1 MPPQNIKTIKN
12 NGFTWINVTKTGLQE
27 ISWLKK
33 HTSFHPL
40 HYDDCRAHAQHPK
53 IDVSDEYIF
62 IVLLFPVY
70 NRSLKAIQ
78 AEEVDFIITKN
89 ALITVH
95 DNKLRKLQDIH
106 KALETDHTVTL
117 PKQKMNASGA
127 LYILLKKL
135 LDDCLP
141 MLDHMSEDL
150 NGIEHGLFRGHEKK
164 QMSLFVLTIKRNI
177 VNFRKIMGSHKDII
191 KKFIAIDSNFF
202 HHTALAPYFTDL
214 IEQTK
219 QIWDIVETQQATINA
234 LHEAHS
240 SLQNYEMNDIMKT
253 LTMFSIVIFSMTLLA
268 GLFAVDLTGSMPF
281 IHHPFGFWILLLMEG
296 VVILAFLLFFIH
308 KRWINKK

>member
-1 MPPQNIKTIKN
+1 MMPKNIKTTKKN
-12 NGFTWINVTKTGLQE
+12 TITWINVTKTGAQE

-33 HTSFHPL
+33 HTQFHPL

-53 IDVSDEYIF
+53 IDISDDYIF
-62 IVLLFPVY
+62 IVLLFPIY
-70 NRSLKAIQ
+70 NRFLKEIQ
-78 AEEVDFIITKN
+78 STEVDFIITRDTV
-89 ALITVH
+89 ITIH
-95 DNKLRKLQDIH
+95 DNELRKLKDMDS
-106 KALETDHTVTL
+106 ALQTDHTVTL
-117 PKQKMNASGA
+117 PSKNITASGIFY
-127 LYILLKKL
+127 LLLKKL

-150 NGIEHGLFRGHEKK
+150 NDIEHALFRGHEKK

-177 VNFRKIMGSHKDII
+177 VSFRKIMGSHKDIL
-191 KKFIAIDSNFF
+191 KKFLTTHRSFL
-202 HHTALAPYFTDL
+202 HHEQLAPYFNDL

-219 QIWDIVETQQATINA
+219 QIWDIVEIQKETINA

-253 LTMFSIVIFSMTLLA
+253 LTMFSIIIFSMTFLA

-281 IHHPFGFWILLLMEG
+281 IHHPFGFLILLFMEG
-296 VVILAFLLFFIH
+296 IVTLAFLIFFMH

>member
-1 MPPQNIKTIKN
+1 MPLKNIKTTKKN
-12 NGFTWINVTKTGLQE
+12 GISWINITKTGREE

-53 IDVSDEYIF
+53 IDISDEYIF
-62 IVLLFPVY
+62 MVLLFPIY

-78 AEEVDFIITKN
+78 AEEVDFIITKD

-95 DNKLRKLQDIH
+95 DNKLRKLHTMDT
-106 KALETDHTVTL
+106 ALETDHTVTL
-117 PKQKMNASGA
+117 PKGKPTPSSMV
-127 LYILLKKL
+127 YVLLKKL

-150 NGIEHGLFRGHEKK
+150 NDIEHGLFQGREKK
-164 QMSLFVLTIKRNI
+164 QLSLFVLTIKRNI
-177 VNFRKIMGSHKDII
+177 VNFRKIMGSHKDVL
-191 KKFIAIDSNFF
+191 KKLITIDREFF
-202 HHTALAPYFTDL
+202 HTDILTPYFTDL

-219 QIWDIVETQQATINA
+219 QIWDIIETQRETINA

-253 LTMFSIVIFSMTLLA
+253 LTMFSIIIFSMTLFA
-268 GLFAVDLTGSMPF
+268 ALFAVDVTGGMPF
-281 IHHPFGFWILLLMEG
+281 LHHPLGFWIILLIEG
-296 VVILAFLLFFIH
+296 IVILGFLLFFIH